1 MDPFVESLEVSQVI
15 VVEDVVEI
23 HPYNPSNRNDLNN
36 MLEPDAVAP
45 AIDSVILHNQRE
57 VLTRDQKKVLS
68 KLYKLG
74 KKISKTNS
82 NIEFQTEAKAEDITS
97 KHFNFRK
104 RGFLATVEK
113 LSEAK
118 EKLIE
123 ASEVLREGAKE
134 FFTAKRNEQEE
145 KIVTATA
152 TLRQICDQSL

>member
-74 KKISKTNS
+74 KKIS
-82 NIEFQTEAKAEDITS
+82 
-97 KHFNFRK
+97 
-104 RGFLATVEK
+104 
-113 LSEAK
+113 
-118 EKLIE
+118 
-123 ASEVLREGAKE
+123 
-134 FFTAKRNEQEE
+134 
-145 KIVTATA
+145 
-152 TLRQICDQSL
+152 